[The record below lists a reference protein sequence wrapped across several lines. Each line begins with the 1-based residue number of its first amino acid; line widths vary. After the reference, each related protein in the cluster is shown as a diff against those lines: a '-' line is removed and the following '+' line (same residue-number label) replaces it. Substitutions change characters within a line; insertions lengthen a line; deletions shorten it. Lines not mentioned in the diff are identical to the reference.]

1 MFTNILILMFLF
13 ISFTMLLGTEY
24 NVDKSKKN
32 LVKFISE
39 APIENF
45 EGVSNNIDGYLFF
58 NGEYFTNGSSLYFE
72 VDLRTIDTGIGLRNR
87 HMHENYL
94 ETDKFPI
101 ASFKGEI
108 SALEKT
114 EENIYKVRVTG
125 EMSIHGLT
133 KKHEIEGTIKK
144 DNNNIEII
152 TKFDVN
158 LNDHKIEV
166 PKLMFF
172 KINEIMDLRLN
183 FFMKKVLDN

>member
-58 NGEYFTNGSSLYFE
+58 NGEDFTNGSSLYFE

-87 HMHENYL
+87 HMRENYL